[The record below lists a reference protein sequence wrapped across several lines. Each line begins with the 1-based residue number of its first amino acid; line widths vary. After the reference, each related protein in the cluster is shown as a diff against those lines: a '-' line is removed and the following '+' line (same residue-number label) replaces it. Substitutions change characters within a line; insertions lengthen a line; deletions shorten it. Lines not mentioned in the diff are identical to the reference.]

1 MHWGEEY
8 TTNPSSN
15 QKQVAKDL
23 SEMGVNLI
31 IGNHAHSIQP
41 VEMIGDTL
49 VFLKRPD
56 DKEEVK
62 AIITNLVYF
71 NSFLEVTNYYDMK
84 RIYLEDTTK
93 DEYINL
99 MKKFYSDEEVEK
111 YGVVAI
117 EFKII

>member
-1 MHWGEEY
+1 MEMIVHLHPEVFDIVL
-8 TTNPSSN
+8 S
-15 QKQVAKDL
+15 KDKDV
-23 SEMGVNLI
+23 EIRVNDEKRRKL
-31 IGNHAHSIQP
+31 N
-41 VEMIGDTL
+41 IGDTL

-56 DKEEVK
+56 DKEEIK

-99 MKKFYSDEEVEK
+99 MKNFYSDEEVEK